1 MNINRYWLWLLAL
14 AVITV
19 TPAFAAEGGKGPSE
33 AIFIGEIVVLML
45 VGRMLGDAMV
55 RLRQPAVMGQL
66 IAGLLLGPSFFGLLF
81 PDAQHALFPRN
92 PEQKAMIDGI
102 SQFASCCCFFSPEWG
117 LTSSWCYR
125 PAAPPYCLR

>member
-1 MNINRYWLWLLAL
+1 MYVSRYWLWLLAL
-14 AVITV
+14 AVITA

-45 VGRMLGDAMV
+45 VCRMLGEAMV

-81 PDAQHALFPRN
+81 QTPSTRLSRI
-92 PEQKAMIDGI
+92 PEQKAMIDG
-102 SQFASCCCFFSPEWG
+102 SRNSASRCCFCSPEWR
-117 LTSSWCYR
+117 LTSSWCDR
-125 PAAPPYCLR
+125 PAAPPYLLR